1 MKPMLDF
8 SSVTSLKM
16 AEHASKDALLLKT
29 LLIPEGLGGRDL
41 PENVVFIPPGAKE
54 AKDRATLDLIGAVRM
69 GVTEIT
75 VVPEYRDASFV
86 PSRIFITAA
95 RPGAPPEYEL
105 EIGIW

>member
-1 MKPMLDF
+1 MLDF
-8 SSVTSLKM
+8 SSITSLKM
-16 AEHASKDALLLKT
+16 AEHASKDARLLKT
-29 LLIPEGLGGRDL
+29 LLIPEELGGRDL

-54 AKDRATLDLIGAVRM
+54 AKDRATLDLIGARM